1 MKWLRKRKNKESK
14 GWADVTLAQFTEVER
29 ILKSKTPTMEME
41 LKRAIYGEEGGAIA
55 FLNEPIRKKNIKK
68 DYWIHGRQY
77 RTSADLSRLTMSQ
90 YIDASNSKTNRD
102 LLSVL
107 LIPYG
112 HAYNDGYDME
122 EVKADIDH
130 LDMVTVQSIA
140 FFLSRQLAT
149 FGLCMAD
156 YLERKAERKET
167 NPMSLT
173 DQATSVMW
181 RSMAGLILSQGY
193 VKDSTTHRLRLSSLL
208 HRR

>member
-1 MKWLRKRKNKESK
+1 MLFKRHKKKESK
-14 GWADVTLAQFTEVER
+14 GWADVTLKQFTEVER

-41 LKRAIYGEEGGAIA
+41 LKRAIYGEDGGTIA

-122 EVKADIDH
+122 EVKADIDN

-156 YLERKAERKET
+156 SLERQAQKER
-167 NPMSLT
+167 NLMART
-173 DQATSVMW
+173 DLATVRLW
-181 RSMAGLILSQGY
+181 RSMAGLILLRESAS
-193 VKDSTTHRLRLSSLL
+193 DSTTHRLRLSSLL